1 MSLEAIKLRFSTPV
15 HLGRGL
21 EDLDRSETV
30 YHSDSLKSAIFAV
43 GLAQFPH
50 WAEDNAD
57 AFFNGF
63 RISSCFPFSGDEL
76 FLPKPF
82 LNIRFEFSEVAND
95 RQAKTGKKVSFLSLK
110 QFEKLISVGEGA
122 EPIKISKDVITPDG
136 QFICENETTA
146 KRSFFKTE
154 VQQRVSVFL
163 EGNDEQT
170 RPFYMD
176 RLYFEKDCGL
186 YFLVDFRGNTE
197 LRNQVLQTLRLLGDL
212 GIGTDR
218 TVGNGLFDFDQNRDV
233 QSVEIKTVGKHQK
246 QMNLGLYL
254 PKEKELKEIKLD
266 QSHWSLLKRGGYM
279 GGTSND
285 EFLSLRKKSLYFFGE
300 GSVFESETP
309 LIGKKEYIKPDWNLP
324 MHPVWR
330 DGQCLFI
337 TI

>member
-30 YHSDSLKSAIFAV
+30 YHSDSLKSAIYAV
-43 GLAQFPH
+43 GLAQFPN
-50 WAEDNAD
+50 WKEDD
-57 AFFNGF
+57 ANVFFNGF
-63 RISSCFPFSGDEL
+63 RVSSCFPFAGNEL

-82 LNIRFEFSEVAND
+82 LNIRFQFEGVADD

-110 QFEKLISVGEGA
+110 HFEEYVNVGEG
-122 EPIKISKDVITPDG
+122 ELIQVQQNQKTPDG

-154 VQQRVSVFL
+154 VQQRVAVPL
-163 EGNDEQT
+163 EGGETET
-170 RPFYMD
+170 RPFYVD

-186 YFLVDFRGNTE
+186 YFLVDFQGNTE
-197 LRNQVLQTLRLLGDL
+197 LRKQVLQTLKLLGDL

-218 TVGNGLFDFDQNRDV
+218 TVGNGLFELDENQDV
-233 QSVEIKTVGKHQK
+233 QPVEIKTIGKHNK

-254 PKEKELKEIKLD
+254 PEEVEFAQIDLD
-266 QSHWSLLKRGGYM
+266 KSHWSLLKRGGYM

-309 LIGKKEYIKPDWNLP
+309 LIGKKEDIKPDWDLP

-337 TI
+337 NI

>member
-30 YHSDSLKSAIFAV
+30 YHSDSLKSAIYAV

-50 WAEDNAD
+50 WEEDD
-57 AFFNGF
+57 ANVFFNGF
-63 RISSCFPFSGDEL
+63 RVSSCFPFAGEEL

-82 LNIRFEFSEVAND
+82 LNIRFQFEGVADD

-110 QFEKLISVGEGA
+110 HFEEYVNVGEG
-122 EPIKISKDVITPDG
+122 ELIQVQQNRKTPDE

-154 VQQRVSVFL
+154 VQQRVTVPL
-163 EGNDEQT
+163 EGDETET
-170 RPFYMD
+170 RPFYVD

-197 LRNQVLQTLRLLGDL
+197 LRNQVLQTLKLLGDL

-218 TVGNGLFDFDQNRDV
+218 TVGNGLFEFDPQTDV
-233 QSVEIKTVGKHQK
+233 QPVSINISGKHQK
-246 QMNLGLYL
+246 RMNLGLYL
-254 PKEKELKEIKLD
+254 PEETEFAQIDLD
-266 QSHWSLLKRGGYM
+266 KSHWSLLKRGGYM

-300 GSVFESETP
+300 GSVFTASQQ
-309 LIGKKEYIKPDWNLP
+309 LVGKKENLQPEWNTS

>member
-30 YHSDSLKSAIFAV
+30 YHSDSLKSAIYAV

-50 WAEDNAD
+50 WEEDD
-57 AFFNGF
+57 ANVFFNGF
-63 RISSCFPFSGDEL
+63 RVSSCFPFAGEEL

-82 LNIRFEFSEVAND
+82 LNIRFQFEGVADD

-110 QFEKLISVGEGA
+110 HFEEYVNVGEG
-122 EPIKISKDVITPDG
+122 ELIQVQQNRKTPDE

-154 VQQRVSVFL
+154 VQQRVTVPL
-163 EGNDEQT
+163 EGDETET
-170 RPFYMD
+170 RPFYVD

-197 LRNQVLQTLRLLGDL
+197 LRNQVLQTLKLLGDL

-218 TVGNGLFDFDQNRDV
+218 TVGNGLFEFDPQTDV
-233 QSVEIKTVGKHQK
+233 QPVSINISGKHQK
-246 QMNLGLYL
+246 RMNLGLYL
-254 PKEKELKEIKLD
+254 PEETEFAQIDLD
-266 QSHWSLLKRGGYM
+266 KSHWSLLKRGGYM

-300 GSVFESETP
+300 GSVFTAFQQ
-309 LIGKKEYIKPDWNLP
+309 LVGKKENLQPEWNTS